1 LRGARG
7 RRFNAQRTETTMNE
21 LLNEPRADL
30 SRPASHALPDD
41 TPVALPGGLPVAF
54 PGDTPDDGPGDRPPQ
69 AANPAPHAAPARGAA
84 GRDHVDA
91 WVNAAYRDL
100 RRMARARLAAGGR
113 NTVLDTTALV
123 HESYLRLARARHLA
137 FEDRLR
143 FMSYAGHV
151 MRSVIVD
158 LVRER
163 QAGRHGGDVAM
174 VALTTQIGERLA
186 APDAEREILRVHEA
200 LETLAQRDA
209 RLAQVVEL
217 RYFAGMTE
225 VEVAEVLQVTERTVR
240 RDWSQARLFLA
251 DALA

>member
-1 LRGARG
+1 MSTVNDAGTTG
-7 RRFNAQRTETTMNE
+7 RE
-21 LLNEPRADL
+21 
-30 SRPASHALPDD
+30 HI
-41 TPVALPGGLPVAF
+41 
-54 PGDTPDDGPGDRPPQ
+54 
-69 AANPAPHAAPARGAA
+69 
-84 GRDHVDA
+84 DA
-91 WVNAAYRDL
+91 WINEAYRDL
-100 RRMARARLAAGGR
+100 RRMARSRLAASGR

-123 HESYLRLARARHLA
+123 HESYLRLTRARHLS

-143 FMSYAGHV
+143 FMAYAGHV

-163 QAGRHGGDVAM
+163 QAERRGGGIAKVE
-174 VALTTQIGERLA
+174 LTTQLGERLA
-186 APDAEREILRVHEA
+186 AGDGDSEREILRVHDA
-200 LETLAQRDA
+200 LDILAQRDA

-225 VEVAEVLQVTERTVR
+225 SEIAEVLQVTERTVR

>member
-1 LRGARG
+1 MTDVAQADEVDALFVAAYHDLRKLARLRLRG
-7 RRFNAQRTETTMNE
+7 
-21 LLNEPRADL
+21 
-30 SRPASHALPDD
+30 
-41 TPVALPGGLPVAF
+41 
-54 PGDTPDDGPGDRPPQ
+54 
-69 AANPAPHAAPARGAA
+69 
-84 GRDHVDA
+84 
-91 WVNAAYRDL
+91 
-100 RRMARARLAAGGR
+100 GGR
-113 NTVLDTTALV
+113 NTILDTTALV

-163 QAGRHGGDVAM
+163 QAERRGGDVA
-174 VALTTQIGERLA
+174 VIALTTQLGERLA
-186 APDAEREILRVHEA
+186 AADGEREILRVHEA
-200 LETLAQRDA
+200 LETLAQRDR
-209 RLAQVVEL
+209 RLAQVVEM

-225 VEVAEVLQVTERTVR
+225 IEIAEALQVTERTVR